1 MRTHRHH
8 FGIICLLLMA
18 AGIFVSPA
26 PTLAERGGRKF
37 YIQHNLV
44 SDSPGLAPR
53 TDPNLVNP
61 WGLAAGDDTALWVND
76 EATGVSTIYAGNGRP
91 APLVVTVPP
100 AAGGRDPSSPTGIVY
115 SEAGDTDPSAFVVS
129 GPLGTAPSVFIF
141 DTLGGTISGWNP
153 TANRTASIV
162 VVDNSN
168 AGAAYTGLAI
178 IDDHLFAANFGA
190 GTVEIYDKSWQLVGT
205 FTGPNIP
212 AGYSPFGIQAIN
224 GEVFVAYSVKS
235 GDDELPGEG
244 LGIVDVFAEDGT
256 FLRAFAEFGPLNA
269 PWGMALAP
277 RNFGVFSNAV
287 LVGNFGDGRINA
299 FNASTGEFLGPL
311 MANRN
316 EPIEIEGLWGIIFGN
331 GDQSGKSNRLY
342 FAAGI
347 NDEENGLLG
356 WIGSR
361 GNAQQ

>member
-1 MRTHRHH
+1 MRTHQHR
-8 FGIICLLLMA
+8 FGIICLLLLV
-18 AGIFVSPA
+18 AGIFVSPV
-26 PTLAERGGRKF
+26 PTRAERGGRKF

-44 SDSPGLAPR
+44 SDSPNLAPR
-53 TDPNLVNP
+53 VDPNLVNP

-76 EATGVSTIYAGNGRP
+76 EGTGVSTIYAGNGKP
-91 APLVVTVPP
+91 APLVVTVPSS
-100 AAGGRDPSSPTGIVY
+100 AGSRDPSAPTGIVY
-115 SEAGDTDPSAFVVS
+115 SEAGDTDPSAFSVT

-153 TANRTASIV
+153 TADLAAAIV
-162 VVDNSN
+162 VVDNSTS
-168 AGAAYTGLAI
+168 GAAYTGLAI
-178 IDDHLFAANFGA
+178 IDDHIFAANFGA
-190 GTVEIYDKSWQLVGT
+190 GTVEIYDKSWQLTGS
-205 FTGPNIP
+205 FTGPNVP
-212 AGYSPFGIQAIN
+212 AEYSPFGIQAIN
-224 GEVFVAYSVKS
+224 DEIFVAYAVKN
-235 GDDELPGEG
+235 GDDELPGGG
-244 LGIVDVFAEDGT
+244 LGIVDVFASDGT

-277 RNFGVFSNAV
+277 QNFGVFSNAV

-311 MANRN
+311 LANRG

-331 GDQSGKSNRLY
+331 GGQSGKSNRLY

-356 WIGSR
+356 WIGTR
-361 GNAQQ
+361 GNTQP